1 MHYRLYF
8 LDAKGHVREGR
19 DLDCANDDE
28 AKTVIRHVERNGRA
42 VELWQAARKLDFLP
56 PVESLQTG

>member
-28 AKTVIRHVERNGRA
+28 ARQTIRGVDSKGRA
-42 VELWQAARKLDFLP
+42 MELWQAARKLDFVP
-56 PVESLQTG
+56 PRNVRTG